1 MSEQNNEALPAQAG
15 DKVVDIFDGVDKA
28 PEPIQPTNN
37 SSPRAAA
44 ASTQPYIG
52 QPLPVQ
58 SQSHKK
64 FYIIAGAA
72 ALLLVLIV
80 AVIAYVKFTDW
91 TECSGSECSSQGN
104 VELTQDAQKVDEV
117 VTPDIIIPAEVTTDT
132 TTQELVV
139 NVDTDKDG
147 LTDAEEIAAG
157 TNPVKTDSDSDGLFD
172 YDEVKKFGTDPLNA
186 DTDGDGFLDG
196 EEILGGYNPK
206 GPGKL
211 LNFEAEIGKMKT
223 N

>member
-1 MSEQNNEALPAQAG
+1 MPEQNNEALPAQAG

-28 PEPIQPTNN
+28 PEVAPSTNN
-37 SSPRAAA
+37 SAPRVATS
-44 ASTQPYIG
+44 STQPYVN
-52 QPLPVQ
+52 QSLPV
-58 SQSHKK
+58 QSHKK
-64 FYIIAGAA
+64 FYIITGVVV
-72 ALLLVLIV
+72 LLLVLIV
-80 AVIAYVKFTDW
+80 AVIASVKYVAGLK
-91 TECSGSECSSQGN
+91 ECSGPGCSPPD
-104 VELTQDAQKVDEV
+104 LKQDEQKVDEV
-117 VTPDIIIPAEVTTDT
+117 VTPDVVVPAEVTTDT